1 MSTRLRATLR
11 LALAL
16 AVTVTACHGVR
27 PTPPS
32 PRPFAFGVDTFA
44 FANETVWE
52 YHVDPVAGTS
62 WWHERDPRP
71 PFSLRCGTMAR
82 AARQFWERARFDP
95 AAPHVDDA
103 TYARLVRRVLDTDA
117 RDPQG
122 PRIVI
127 PGYASLHAFSGAHE
141 GLVQTALAGP
151 WQSYLQRGNWRMIFP
166 FVPGEQRREAER
178 IAGAIRR
185 GGTVVVHVL
194 RYPELTM
201 NHLVLA
207 YAVDETR
214 TELRFH
220 VYDPNDSSAPVPL
233 VWSRAERTFSFAH
246 TPYFPGGPIRAYEV
260 YDGLV
265 Y

>member
-1 MSTRLRATLR
+1 VTHVGRAMV
-11 LALAL
+11 ALAAAL
-16 AVTVTACHGVR
+16 SACHGIR
-27 PTPPS
+27 PVVPS
-32 PRPFAFGVDTFA
+32 PQAFRFGVDTFA

-52 YHVDPVAGTS
+52 YHVDPVAGTT

-95 AAPHVDDA
+95 AAPGADDA
-103 TYARLVRRVLDTDA
+103 TYARLVRAVLDTDP
-117 RDPQG
+117 RDPAG

-127 PGYASLHAFSGAHE
+127 PGYGDLHAFSAAHE
-141 GLVQTALAGP
+141 TLVQDALAGP
-151 WQSYLQRGNWRMIFP
+151 WKSYLQRGNWRMIFP
-166 FVPGEQRREAER
+166 FLPGEQRREAER
-178 IAGAIRR
+178 MADTIRR

-207 YAVDETR
+207 YAVDETP
-214 TELRFH
+214 TELRFQ
-220 VYDPNDSSAPVPL
+220 VYDLNDADAPAPL
-233 VWSRAERTFSFAH
+233 VWRRAERTFSFAH